1 MKIKKYDMFG
11 NPIND
16 AQVSDELDPFLE
28 NFRVSDTPS
37 RKPDIVAPITKKLDV
52 VVPVEKVKEVV
63 LDTPK
68 ITREE
73 RQALREE
80 AYNLKKAA
88 RQKKYE
94 LVNAAQRASEE
105 AFQQRKKEVA
115 ERALKKAASSVDV
128 KDIVGTLLKKIPK
141 SKLALAALTGG
152 ASLAAQAAE
161 EGFDANSANEE
172 ESDQIRQMVEE
183 EKASK
188 YRKNRPEMR
197 NILNKADE
205 SLRTFGPSDY
215 DLKQMSDKPEFRGL
229 RNKLK

>member
-1 MKIKKYDMFG
+1 MKIQKYDIFG
-11 NPIND
+11 NPIDN

-28 NFRVSDTPS
+28 NFRVSS
-37 RKPDIVAPITKKLDV
+37 RKPDIAAPVTKKPDIVAPI
-52 VVPVEKVKEVV
+52 EKIKEAV
-63 LDTPK
+63 LDIPK

-80 AYNLKKAA
+80 AYALKKGA

-115 ERALKKAASSVDV
+115 ERALKKVASSVDV
-128 KDIVGTLLKKIPK
+128 KDVVGTLFKKIPK

-152 ASLAAQAAE
+152 ASLALQAAE

-172 ESDQIRQMVEE
+172 EPYQIRQMVEE
-183 EKASK
+183 EKAAR
-188 YRKNRPEMR
+188 YRKDNPEMR
-197 NILNKADE
+197 DILDKADDN
-205 SLRTFGPSDY
+205 LREFGPSDY
-215 DLKQMSDKPEFRGL
+215 DLKQISDKPEFRNL
-229 RNKLK
+229 RNRLR